1 MGKKGFNK
9 NKFWY
14 GYKGEALFQQ
24 TFPKAKKLSKQAD
37 FKLNNCYIEIGRSR
51 ILERQIIVY
60 FRKIFY
66 NIQKE
71 FHSYKEMDPKEFMYY
86 FKRNQKQMQLV
97 DPKKFFFVYFTNSLK
112 HFALFTYHDLLCSEM
127 KRKRNGE
134 YYFDIK
140 VPNLN
145 KTMDLYSILSEELEL
160 VEEVRPKMDEYDYGY
175 VKVEK

>member
-1 MGKKGFNK
+1 MTKYFSK
-9 NKFWY
+9 NKFMY
-14 GYKGEALFQQ
+14 GYKAESLFQS
-24 TFPKAKKLSKQAD
+24 TFPNAKKLSKQAD
-37 FKLNNCYIEIGRSR
+37 FKLRDCYIEIGRSR

-86 FKRNQKQMQLV
+86 FKRNQKTMQLV
-97 DPKKFFFVYFTNSLK
+97 DPKRFFFVYFTNSLK

-127 KRKRNGE
+127 KRNKRGE

-140 VPNLN
+140 VPGLN
-145 KTMDLYSILSEELEL
+145 ETMHLYKILNDEIGCGEKCK
-160 VEEVRPKMDEYDYGY
+160 PKLDQYDYGF
-175 VKVEK
+175 VDE

>member
-1 MGKKGFNK
+1 
-9 NKFWY
+9 
-14 GYKGEALFQQ
+14 
-24 TFPKAKKLSKQAD
+24 
-37 FKLNNCYIEIGRSR
+37 
-51 ILERQIIVY
+51 
-60 FRKIFY
+60 
-66 NIQKE
+66 
-71 FHSYKEMDPKEFMYY
+71 
-86 FKRNQKQMQLV
+86 
-97 DPKKFFFVYFTNSLK
+97 
-112 HFALFTYHDLLCSEM
+112 M

>member
-1 MGKKGFNK
+1 MSKKGFNK
-9 NKFWY
+9 SKFFY
-14 GYKGEALFQQ
+14 GYKAEAIFQS
-24 TFPKAKKLSKQAD
+24 TFPNAKKLSKQAD
-37 FKLNNCYIEIGRSR
+37 FKLDDCYIEIGRSR

-86 FKRNQKQMQLV
+86 FKRNQKTMQLV
-97 DPKKFFFVYFTNSLK
+97 DPKRFFFVYFTNSLK

-127 KRKRNGE
+127 KRNKHGE

-140 VPNLN
+140 VPGLN
-145 KTMDLYSILSEELEL
+145 ETMHLYKILNDEIGCGEKCK
-160 VEEVRPKMDEYDYGY
+160 PKLDEYDYGF
-175 VKVEK
+175 VGE